1 MLDTETKRKIDSVR
15 DILVGKIPDPTAQVD
30 QITTALIY
38 KFMDD
43 MDEEAKATGGNARFF
58 TGEFK
63 KFSWP
68 KVMDKRLSG
77 GERMDLYVQALSRFP
92 QNDKLPPLF
101 REIFKNAFLPY
112 RDAETLSLFLKE
124 INDFSYDHSENLGNA
139 FEYLLSI
146 LGSQGEAG
154 QFRTP
159 RHIIDFMVE
168 VVDPNK
174 EESVLDPAC
183 GTGGFLISS
192 YKHIIKRNSGN
203 YDPKNAG
210 DSFARTVSSA
220 LTAQIQSNG
229 TYKGEKLKPVERRKL
244 QKNIIGYDISP
255 KMVKLSL
262 VNMYLHHFKS
272 PKIHEYDTLTSLDAW
287 DESFDV
293 ILANPPFMSPKGGIR
308 PHNKFSVKA
317 NRSEVLFVDYIAEH
331 LTLNGRAGIIVPEGI
346 IFKGD
351 KAYKTLRKMLVE
363 DRFLWAVVS
372 LPAKVFEPYSG
383 VKTSILFLDKKRAKA
398 AEEILFVDVQNDGLD
413 LGATRRKIDKND
425 LPEAFQ
431 ALRSWSRGKKEK
443 TALAHWVSRKKI
455 IKSGDWNL
463 TGNRYKTDIYIELGN
478 LEKNFKEI
486 FDPLSQDRL
495 KTVKLFQKNLV
506 ATKKTIEF
514 KQMKSGLENLGREIN
529 RIVNSQEFL
538 GSAKS
543 IQTTVRQLQKSTLA
557 QNLKSI
563 ASAQKQISEVLKKQ
577 QKWPMAAL
585 GDICEV
591 FNGSRPRG
599 GAVSSGILS
608 IGGEHIN
615 PDGSFN
621 LSKSR
626 YIPENF
632 FNKLKRGKLKTGDV
646 LIVKDGAT
654 TGKTGYFERNAPFKT
669 AAVNEH
675 VFILRSNAQKI
686 NPFFLYQIMKS
697 KKGNA
702 EILKRKTGAAQGG
715 INLSIKQI
723 KIPLPSLEE
732 QKKIVEEITGWQK
745 IIDGAKQ
752 IIENWKPA
760 IKINPEWPKI
770 DLGNICQIEYGLTDT
785 AKNSGNARFI
795 RITDI
800 DQLGNI
806 TETDQKFIDIS
817 KQSEKYILQK
827 NDILIARTGATFG
840 KTALFDKRYKAVF
853 ASYLIRLRFSGK
865 YKILPKYYLVFSQSE
880 KYWNQACNLVTGG
893 AQQQFNGKAIK
904 KIIIPLPSLKEQ
916 KQIIEKI
923 EEERAHVE
931 SCKKL
936 IALNQN
942 KIQQKINEIWNQ
954 TLS

>member
-77 GERMDLYVQALSRFP
+77 GERMDLYIQALSRFP
-92 QNDKLPPLF
+92 QNEKLPQLF
-101 REIFKNAFLPY
+101 REIFKDAFLPY
-112 RDAETLSLFLKE
+112 RDAETLSLFLKG

-192 YKHIIKRNSGN
+192 YKHIIKHNSEN
-203 YDPKNAG
+203 YNPKNAG
-210 DSFARTVSSA
+210 DGFARKADSA

-272 PKIHEYDTLTSLDAW
+272 PKIYEYDTLTSLDNW
-287 DESFDV
+287 DEDFDV

-351 KAYKTLRKMLVE
+351 KAYKALRKMLVE
-363 DRFLWAVVS
+363 DQFLWAVVS

-383 VKTSILFLDKKRAKA
+383 VKTSILFVDKKRAKA
-398 AEEILFVDVQNDGLD
+398 TEEILFADVQNDGFD

-431 ALRSWSRGKKEK
+431 TLRSWRRGKKEK

-463 TGNRYKTDIYIELGN
+463 TGNRYKTDIYIELENLSKNFEKFFEPLSKDILKAGQSFQEF
-478 LEKNFKEI
+478 LEKE
-486 FDPLSQDRL
+486 Q
-495 KTVKLFQKNLV
+495 
-506 ATKKTIEF
+506 TKKTV
-514 KQMKSGLENLGREIN
+514 KQMKSGLENLEMEITC
-529 RIVNSQEFL
+529 IVNSQEFL
-538 GSAKS
+538 GITKS
-543 IQTTVRQLQKSTLA
+543 IQSIARQLQKSTLA

-563 ASAQKQISEVLKKQ
+563 ASAQKQLSEALKKQ
-577 QKWPMAAL
+577 QKWPMVAL
-585 GDICEV
+585 GDVCEF

-599 GAVSSGILS
+599 GAISSGILS
-608 IGGEHIN
+608 VGGEHIN

-621 LSKSR
+621 LSKPR

-654 TGKTGYFERNAPFKT
+654 TGKTGYLERNAPFKT

-686 NPFFLYQIMKS
+686 DPFFLYQIMKS

-715 INLSIKQI
+715 ISLSIKQI
-723 KIPLPSLEE
+723 KIPLPPLEI
-732 QKKIVEEITGWQK
+732 QKKIVEEIIGWQK

-752 IIENWKPA
+752 IIKNWKPA
-760 IKINPEWPKI
+760 IKINPEWPVVKLGTVSKI
-770 DLGNICQIEYGLTDT
+770 ISGQSPESKYYNKNKQGMPFYQGKTDFKDMYI
-785 AKNSGNARFI
+785 AKSVMYSTK
-795 RITDI
+795 ITKI
-800 DQLGNI
+800 A
-806 TETDQKFIDIS
+806 K
-817 KQSEKYILQK
+817 K
-827 NDILIARTGATFG
+827 NDILMSVRAPVGPVNINIEPACIGRGLAAIRADKINTIF
-840 KTALFDKRYKAVF
+840 LF
-853 ASYLIRLRFSGK
+853 
-865 YKILPKYYLVFSQSE
+865 YYLKSISSQIIGSGGSVFDSIKRKQVE
-880 KYWNQACNLVTGG
+880 
-893 AQQQFNGKAIK
+893 AIN
-904 KIIIPLPSLKEQ
+904 ILLPPIEEQ
-916 KQIIEKI
+916 KQVIEKM
-923 EEERAHVE
+923 EEERSHVE

-936 IALNQN
+936 IVLNQN

-954 TLS
+954 TLSYTDPT